1 MGVAHGKM
9 TEEQLSEVWSQLLEN
24 EIDVLVCTTIIETGV
39 DVPNANTLIIE
50 NADRMGLS
58 QLHQLRGRVGR
69 SSRRAFAYLTF
80 VRGKVLTDIA
90 TKRLNAIREFTE
102 FGAGF
107 KIAMRDL
114 EIRGAGNILGAEQ
127 HGHMEAVGY
136 DMYLKLLN
144 EAVREEKGEAPEKRE
159 DECLVDLQVEAHI
172 PERYIQSSQQRLYVY
187 RRIADIRSQ
196 EDASDV
202 FASKL
207 FEDRKSVEQ
216 FRSFIHAKAGFAGRL
231 RRRRPAQG
239 PGDAQRRAEA
249 LFAGEDGKG
258 PVASGLFGGRVRPE
272 ADVTSRAARK
282 YVNHIHMT
290 SEPPR
295 QKEECECISH
305 SSFVFPQYAERALV

>member
-1 MGVAHGKM
+1 MQTYVLEHDQGVLDDAIRRELRRGGQVYYLHNHVESIEGVAARLSQRIPEARVGVAHGKM

-114 EIRGAGNILGAEQ
+114 EIRGAGKMCIRDRRLFHRQ
-127 HGHMEAVGY
+127 AVH
-136 DMYLKLLN
+136 
-144 EAVREEKGEAPEKRE
+144 P
-159 DECLVDLQVEAHI
+159 
-172 PERYIQSSQQRLYVY
+172 
-187 RRIADIRSQ
+187 
-196 EDASDV
+196 
-202 FASKL
+202 
-207 FEDRKSVEQ
+207 
-216 FRSFIHAKAGFAGRL
+216 
-231 RRRRPAQG
+231 
-239 PGDAQRRAEA
+239 
-249 LFAGEDGKG
+249 
-258 PVASGLFGGRVRPE
+258 FG
-272 ADVTSRAARK
+272 
-282 YVNHIHMT
+282 
-290 SEPPR
+290 
-295 QKEECECISH
+295 
-305 SSFVFPQYAERALV
+305 